1 MHDFESLEEARQII
15 GAFVSRYN
23 EQWLLERHGYL
34 TPTEARR
41 ALLQEAA

>member
-1 MHDFESLEEARQII
+1 MHDFGSLEEARQII
-15 GAFVSRYN
+15 GDFGTRHN
-23 EQWLLERHGYL
+23 GQWLLERHGRL